1 MFLMCTGM
9 GFYPT
14 PYFYLTKIYTMKQNI
29 EKQIKVLEHKLRLGI
44 GNKYAIANKIK
55 KLKQKLP
62 SSWEEFLSR

>member
-1 MFLMCTGM
+1 
-9 GFYPT
+9 
-14 PYFYLTKIYTMKQNI
+14 MKQNI